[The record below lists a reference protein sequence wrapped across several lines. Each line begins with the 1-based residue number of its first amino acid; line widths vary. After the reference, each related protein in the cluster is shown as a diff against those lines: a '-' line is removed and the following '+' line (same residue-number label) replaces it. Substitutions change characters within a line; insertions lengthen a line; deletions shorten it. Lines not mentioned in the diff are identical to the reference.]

1 MGSARPGRP
10 TTLPAFGEVFAGKW
24 LSHWDGCWDK
34 VSVISDLATSAPP
47 MTCADRPMSH
57 RDTMGTSRTYAGL
70 CQRSVCRR
78 NSCRVHDATVQSRKR
93 AAAGAPPPCHVS
105 AFWSHPDVCR
115 RSSAP
120 ANSGSHP
127 LVGDASSRKQAPT
140 WSDQT
145 DLRGNRAK
153 RGRQPVVAFLGHG
166 TNARA
171 SAARGRPQPRGGR
184 A

>member
-10 TTLPAFGEVFAGKW
+10 TTAPGCGEVFAGEC
-24 LSHWDGCWDK
+24 LSQWDGCWDK
-34 VSVISDLATSAPP
+34 VLVISDLATSVPP
-47 MTCADRPMSH
+47 LTCADRPMSH

-70 CQRSVCRR
+70 CQRPVCRR
-78 NSCRVHDATVQSRKR
+78 NSCRARSATVQSQKQ
-93 AAAGAPPPCHVS
+93 AAAGASPPCLLS
-105 AFWSHPDVCR
+105 AFWSLSHVCR
-115 RSSAP
+115 TLASNPERHAP
-120 ANSGSHP
+120 FVH
-127 LVGDASSRKQAPT
+127 DASSRKQPPT

-145 DLRGNRAK
+145 HLRGNRAK

-166 TNARA
+166 TIARA